1 MTLCTNC
8 RKKQQ
13 QKTIADLFNVN
24 DLDISK
30 SKNASYIN
38 KAIIDILNQ
47 RHRDKCNM
55 FKTLNTIFKDMFYVN
70 IANHYQ
76 TVSAEDTYLFSSQD
90 IVEIATSHTIS
101 IRHDT
106 YRTSNMNYDI
116 RISFR
121 YNAELLTIT
130 LEDLSYKDRYKQQ
143 IFHIHE
149 KNDLYVFLSALSVLM
164 KNLKFKYNNEFDMK
178 SNILDNLFNQCTFTK
193 IKKHNEKTVSKLLD
207 TMSDCEKITNM
218 FLTAE
223 KQQRYSMR
231 NRILQT
237 MNM

>member
-13 QKTIADLFNVN
+13 QKSIAELFNIN
-24 DLDISK
+24 DLDMSK
-30 SKNASYIN
+30 SKNAALIN
-38 KAIIDILNQ
+38 KTIIDILNQ
-47 RHRDKCNM
+47 RHKDKCNM
-55 FKTLNTIFKDMFYVN
+55 FKTIHTIFKDMFSVN
-70 IANHYQ
+70 ISNHFQIIDDNAYNI
-76 TVSAEDTYLFSSQD
+76 FNSQD
-90 IVEIATSHTIS
+90 IAEIATYHTIS
-101 IRHDT
+101 IKHDR
-106 YRTSNMNYDI
+106 YSSSSMKYHI

-121 YNAELLTIT
+121 YEAELLNIT
-130 LEDLSYKDRYKQQ
+130 LDDLSYDQRYKQQ

-164 KNLKFKYNNEFDMK
+164 KNLQFKYNTEFDMK
-178 SNILDNLFNQCTFTK
+178 SNTLDKIFNQCTFIK
-193 IKKHNEKTVSKLLD
+193 IKKHNEKTISKLLD
-207 TMSDCEKITNM
+207 NMSDCEKITNM